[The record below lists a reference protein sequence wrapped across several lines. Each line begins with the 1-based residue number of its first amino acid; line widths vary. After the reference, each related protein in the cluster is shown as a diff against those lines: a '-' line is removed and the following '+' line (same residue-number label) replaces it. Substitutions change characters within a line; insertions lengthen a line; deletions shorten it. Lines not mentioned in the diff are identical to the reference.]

1 MYILKGSRIQ
11 AVSNSVKS
19 YQTKGCGTHGEKQ
32 ETNRHLLKTNATAAW
47 VANIVPENL
56 GRRYANH
63 FRLTGLSYLYKK
75 KKKRVRSHISTHPL
89 IQICMEVSCYTINV
103 QPLWQI
109 THTFSCL
116 FSESLVPQTDCI
128 LAYNCQL
135 SPVLSQRRR
144 HREKWTASSPD
155 TGFGWSGPPA

>member
-1 MYILKGSRIQ
+1 MNQDDPVLSMYILKGSRIQ

-63 FRLTGLSYLYKK
+63 FRLTGLSYLYLLKK
-75 KKKRVRSHISTHPL
+75 KKKKSEKPHINTSSHSDMHGSIMLYNKCPTTVTNYPHVQLPF
-89 IQICMEVSCYTINV
+89 QWVSCPTDRLY
-103 QPLWQI
+103 
-109 THTFSCL
+109 FSLQLSTVPCA
-116 FSESLVPQTDCI
+116 FSETK
-128 LAYNCQL
+128 A
-135 SPVLSQRRR
+135 
-144 HREKWTASSPD
+144 
-155 TGFGWSGPPA
+155 